1 MLSMISMHKFIRYS
15 TVRELTDEESSETSK
30 PVKLRQIFLADL
42 VGVSI
47 TDDLC
52 FLAAGEPIA
61 FG

>member
-1 MLSMISMHKFIRYS
+1 MLSMISMHKCIRYS
-15 TVRELTDEESSETSK
+15 MVRDLTDEESSETSM
-30 PVKLRQIFLADL
+30 PVKLRQIFRAGL

-47 TDDLC
+47 IDDLC